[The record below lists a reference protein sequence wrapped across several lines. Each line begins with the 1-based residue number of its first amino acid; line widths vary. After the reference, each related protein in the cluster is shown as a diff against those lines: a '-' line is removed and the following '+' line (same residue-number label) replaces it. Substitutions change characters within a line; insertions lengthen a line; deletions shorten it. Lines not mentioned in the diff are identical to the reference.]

1 MAFNSF
7 AYLLFLPCVFL
18 IYWAL
23 RRSYR
28 LQNVL
33 IVLASYLFYGWWDVR
48 FLLLIAFTTVSS
60 FFLALATDRSINRGK
75 SGAAYNVLNILVNAG
90 VLCVFKYYDFFA
102 QSFADVCTHLGFATH
117 PVLLNL
123 LLPAGISFYTFQ
135 AIGYGID
142 VYRRR
147 MPATRDLVAFTAFI
161 SFFPQLVAGPIERAT
176 RMMPVFTSPRT
187 FKYANAVEG
196 LRRILLGL
204 FKKMVIAD
212 NCAQVVTPIFDNWYE
227 ASGVALIIGGLM
239 FTLQIYGDFS
249 GYSDIAVGSA
259 KLFGIELQENFRAP
273 YFARSIAD
281 FWRRWHLSLT
291 GWFRDYIY
299 IPLGG
304 NRKGTFKT
312 WRNVFIVFFLSGLWH
327 GAAYTFICW
336 GLFHALLFIPFSF
349 LERIKVALPA
359 RRMLTFVCVFI
370 GWIIF
375 RSASMEDA
383 FGYLGRM
390 FTLGGFE
397 NIAALPSGLKAM
409 AIAVMASALL
419 LLAEYRTLP
428 DGHATGCL
436 RRLPCVARRCVYV
449 IIAVA
454 IVVFGGES
462 ETFIYFQF

>member
-75 SGAAYNVLNILVNAG
+75 SGAAYNVLNVLVNAG

-196 LRRILLGL
+196 LRRIFAGT
-204 FKKMVIAD
+204 V
-212 NCAQVVTPIFDNWYE
+212 
-227 ASGVALIIGGLM
+227 
-239 FTLQIYGDFS
+239 
-249 GYSDIAVGSA
+249 
-259 KLFGIELQENFRAP
+259 QE
-273 YFARSIAD
+273 D
-281 FWRRWHLSLT
+281 
-291 GWFRDYIY
+291 
-299 IPLGG
+299 G
-304 NRKGTFKT
+304 NSR
-312 WRNVFIVFFLSGLWH
+312 
-327 GAAYTFICW
+327 
-336 GLFHALLFIPFSF
+336 
-349 LERIKVALPA
+349 
-359 RRMLTFVCVFI
+359 
-370 GWIIF
+370 
-375 RSASMEDA
+375 
-383 FGYLGRM
+383 
-390 FTLGGFE
+390 
-397 NIAALPSGLKAM
+397 
-409 AIAVMASALL
+409 
-419 LLAEYRTLP
+419 
-428 DGHATGCL
+428 
-436 RRLPCVARRCVYV
+436 
-449 IIAVA
+449 
-454 IVVFGGES
+454 
-462 ETFIYFQF
+462 